1 MRVYDLDE
9 IEKKLKNIPDRTIQF
24 LKPDSLKQEL
34 SIITNQFE
42 TGIEGKGC
50 IEALFL
56 FPGIFLTFF
65 TFLFIPEHFFDK
77 WYLSP

>member
-42 TGIEGKGC
+42 TGT
-50 IEALFL
+50 
-56 FPGIFLTFF
+56 IFIFRIVEYKCFF
-65 TFLFIPEHFFDK
+65 K
-77 WYLSP
+77 Q